1 MKRRAIEIDGASNNS
16 TVQPLLLLLLE
27 TRRELRR
34 RAHSSS
40 LCLPTRLQGIERRIV
55 YNNNSIILSIGC
67 SSSYFVA
74 VDAAVNI
81 LELLSLS
88 LSLSRV
94 LFCRVKRSTGV

>member
-40 LCLPTRLQGIERRIV
+40 LCLPSTRLQGIERRII

-67 SSSYFVA
+67 SSYFVA

-88 LSLSRV
+88 PV
-94 LFCRVKRSTGV
+94 FCFVV